1 MPWPLAQW
9 LQSYSLQIPADS
21 NAVNLILA
29 PYLINIKKLSYDD
42 ALNIINSWLSKCG
55 KLRQLDQNFDYMVGY
70 ALKNGYR
77 SLKLET
83 LKMKNRMLEH
93 VHRHRQYVSL
103 QRLEAGKSQTLY
115 LAHIVEGR

>member
-55 KLRQLDQNFDYMVGY
+55 KLRQLDQNFDYMVRY

-83 LKMKNRMLEH
+83 LKMKTSQAGSGEKPD
-93 VHRHRQYVSL
+93 VIPCAHRR
-103 QRLEAGKSQTLY
+103 R
-115 LAHIVEGR
+115 

>member
-1 MPWPLAQW
+1 VAPGPVATELFLTNSCRFQRRK
-9 LQSYSLQIPADS
+9 SYLGT
-21 NAVNLILA
+21 
-29 PYLINIKKLSYDD
+29 LINIKKLSYDD

-55 KLRQLDQNFDYMVGY
+55 KQLDQNFDYMVGY

>member
-83 LKMKNRMLEH
+83 LKMKNRMLNDHAPIHSNYNLSPEFSIGYEIS
-93 VHRHRQYVSL
+93 RVSC
-103 QRLEAGKSQTLY
+103 E
-115 LAHIVEGR
+115 